1 LEGQERD
8 PILKKRFREGIGI
21 IGELGQYDITSPTK
35 LYELRRWPALLSGG
49 RRRTGKSIGRG
60 YSVEKVDIFK
70 DIAERTGGDIYLG
83 VVGAVR
89 TGKSTFIKRF
99 METVVLPNI
108 ASEAERVRAVDE
120 LPQSAAGKTIM
131 TTEPKFVPNQ
141 AVQLRVSEGLD
152 VNIRLVDCVGY
163 AVEGAK
169 GYEDENGPRMITT
182 PWFDEPIPF
191 QEAAEIGTRK
201 VIQEHSTLGVVVTT
215 DGSIAEIPRSSYVE
229 AEERVISE
237 LKEVGKPFVL
247 IINSTR
253 PRSEE
258 AIQLRG
264 ELQAKYDIP
273 VITMSVATMG
283 EEEVISVLREVL
295 YEFPVHEVNV
305 NLPSWVMVLNENH
318 WLRSNYENSVRD
330 TVKDIRRLRDVDR
343 VVSQFSEYDFIAR
356 AGLSGMNMGQG
367 VAEIDLYAPDELYD
381 RILMEVVGVEIR
393 GKDHLLQLMQEFSH
407 AKREYD
413 RFAEALEMVKATGYG
428 IAAPTLAEMALD
440 EPELIRQG
448 SRFGVRLKA
457 TAPSIHMIR
466 VDVESEFAPIIGSEK
481 QTEELVRY
489 LMQDFEADP
498 IKIWESDIFGRSL
511 HSLVREG
518 IQGKIA
524 MMPDNARY
532 KLQETLGRI
541 INEGSGG
548 LIAIIL

>member
-1 LEGQERD
+1 M
-8 PILKKRFREGIGI
+8 
-21 IGELGQYDITSPTK
+21 
-35 LYELRRWPALLSGG
+35 
-49 RRRTGKSIGRG
+49 
-60 YSVEKVDIFK
+60 EKVDIFK

-108 ASEAERVRAVDE
+108 ALEADRVRAIDE
-120 LPQSAAGKTIM
+120 LPQSAAGRTIM
-131 TTEPKFVPNQ
+131 TTEPKFVPNN
-141 AVQLRVSEGLD
+141 AVQLRVAEGLD
-152 VNIRLVDCVGY
+152 VNVRLVDCVGY
-163 AVEGAK
+163 TVEGAK
-169 GYEDENGPRMITT
+169 GFEDEGGPRMITT
-182 PWFDEPIPF
+182 PWFEDPIPF

-215 DGSIAEIPRSSYVE
+215 DGTISEIPRNSYLE
-229 AEERVISE
+229 AEERVVNE

-247 IINSTR
+247 LVNSAR
-253 PRSEE
+253 PKSEE
-258 AIQLRG
+258 AQALRN
-264 ELQAKYDIP
+264 ELAIKYDIP
-273 VITMSVATMG
+273 VMAVSAATMG
-283 EEEVISVLREVL
+283 EEDVMGVLREVL

-305 NLPSWVMVLNENH
+305 NLPSWVMVLNEGH
-318 WLRSNYENSVRD
+318 WLRTAYENSVRE
-330 TVKDIRRLRDVDR
+330 TVKDIRRLRDVER
-343 VVSQFSEYDFIAR
+343 VVAQFMEYEFVAR

-381 RILMEVVGVEIR
+381 KILMEVVGTEIR

-413 RFAEALEMVKATGYG
+413 RFSEALEMVKTTGYG
-428 IAAPTLAEMALD
+428 IAAPSLAEMELD

-466 VDVESEFAPIIGSEK
+466 VDVESEFAPIIGTEK
-481 QTEELVRY
+481 QSEELVRY
-489 LMQDFEADP
+489 LMQDFEKDP

-511 HSLVREG
+511 HSIVREG